1 MRLRATGGAA
11 RLPLLTQPVG
21 AGRAPARRRL
31 LRRHGL
37 PYLLLAPALACV
49 LVLTIYPLL
58 QTVWLS
64 FHKLNLVNLG
74 KAPAYVGLANYRRL
88 LTDSFFWFVAR
99 NTARFTLACVVL
111 TMLLGFGVGLLLS
124 RRFRGRSLLGVAVLL
139 PWVMPKVAAGIIWK
153 WIFDDQ
159 YGIAN
164 YLLTRLGLPFRGFS
178 WFTAAPVAFGV
189 ILLVVVWQ
197 SFPFIA
203 LSVLAGLQS
212 IDPSLYEAAEVD
224 GASAW
229 QRLRYITLPMLK
241 SLLVILTILSTVWD
255 FKIFDQVYVMTEGGP
270 AQSTYVMGIHA
281 WMAAFG
287 EMQMGQAAAIAVVMF
302 LILALITVIYLRA
315 GKEEAVE

>member
-1 MRLRATGGAA
+1 VAPLAPPLRPSGPGA
-11 RLPLLTQPVG
+11 G
-21 AGRAPARRRL
+21 AGRPSAWRRA
-31 LRRHGL
+31 LRRYWL

-64 FHKLNLVNLG
+64 FHRLNLVNLG
-74 KAPAYVGLANYRRL
+74 KPPAYLGLLNYSRL
-88 LTDSFFWFVAR
+88 FADPFFWFVVR
-99 NTARFTLACVVL
+99 NTALFTLACVAL
-111 TMLLGFGVGLLLS
+111 TMLLGFAVGILLS
-124 RRFRGRSLLGVAVLL
+124 RPFRGRALLGVAVLL
-139 PWVMPKVAAGIIWK
+139 PWVMPKVAASIVWK

-159 YGIAN
+159 YGVAN
-164 YLLTRLGLPFRGFS
+164 YVLTSLGLPFRGFS
-178 WFTAAPVAFGV
+178 WFTSAPVAFGV

-212 IDPSLYEAAEVD
+212 VDPSLYEAAEVD
-224 GASAW
+224 GATPW

-241 SLLVILTILSTVWD
+241 SLLVVLTILSTVWD
-255 FKIFDQVYVMTEGGP
+255 FKIFDQVYVMAEGGP

-302 LILALITVIYLRA
+302 LILALITLLYLRA
-315 GKEEAVE
+315 GREEAVE